1 MTQILI
7 NRRAVIL
14 AGGGLAAVATVARF
28 AATAA
33 QAQTPGAFQSGTP
46 PRIGI
51 IGSGRIGSTIGTLWV
66 KAGHPVLFSSRR
78 PEELKEL
85 VDSLGPL
92 AQAGTVADAAAF
104 GDVVLLAV
112 PYAAMPQLGRD
123 LAGALTGKVV
133 MDATNASAARD
144 GEAAQIAQ
152 RDGIGTASAS
162 FFPGARLVRGFN
174 TINYQKLAEAAHRP
188 GQPVAVPL
196 AGDDQ
201 PALATAS
208 ALVRDAG
215 FDPVVVGPLARA
227 KDFAAGTPVFLQ
239 LLTADELRQRLQ
251 TSP

>member
-133 MDATNASAARD
+133 MDATN
-144 GEAAQIAQ
+144 
-152 RDGIGTASAS
+152 
-162 FFPGARLVRGFN
+162 
-174 TINYQKLAEAAHRP
+174 YQKLAEAAHRP

-201 PALATAS
+201 AALATAS

-251 TSP
+251 TPP